1 MFGFICTYSRVSHTQ
16 QWKQLTA
23 TLCEIIFY
31 IQQTLT
37 GDTFRVLL
45 YVQLNRMA
53 SGGSASTS
61 QRTGIECILIAPTD
75 VCSVP
80 GLQRGATVI
89 NFRMRE
95 YQKLFYRYGSFWR

>member
-1 MFGFICTYSRVSHTQ
+1 M
-16 QWKQLTA
+16 K
-23 TLCEIIFY
+23 IIFSIY

-37 GDTFRVLL
+37 GDTFLVLL
-45 YVQLNRMA
+45 YVQLNRIV

-61 QRTGIECILIAPTD
+61 QRTGIECILIAPTF

-89 NFRMRE
+89 NFANERIPE
-95 YQKLFYRYGSFWR
+95 IAL